1 MAGFGERAEKILKS
15 ATEITGIKVSRAR
28 CDKEITLPKR
38 VRIDLDKKL
47 IALRSRESSLWS
59 SADSLS
65 SSSEPVIFRIL
76 MGVFKARLLYPR

>member
-1 MAGFGERAEKILKS
+1 MAVFGERAEKILKP
-15 ATEITGIKVSRAR
+15 AIEVTGIKVSRAR

-38 VRIDLDKKL
+38 ERIDLDKEL

-65 SSSEPVIFRIL
+65 SLSEPVIFRIL
-76 MGVFKARLLYPR
+76 MGVFKGYSIPDR